1 MDATTEYLSDY
12 ACRLTYDALSPEA
25 VHQVKRTLVDT
36 LGCGAGAFDGEPA
49 SIARRMAARV
59 QGNPPARILGT
70 TKTTSTDLAAF
81 TNTVLVR
88 YLDCND
94 TYAARGTGHPSDM
107 IPAVLAAADGHRA
120 DGRSVIAAITVAYET
135 FCRLADQIALKGW
148 DQGMFAAIGAACGAG
163 KILGLDRAAMGN
175 AISIAITSGVP
186 LGVTRIGELSMWK
199 GCATAAAIRTGVF
212 AAELAAEGMTGPGH
226 PFEGRDGLWQ
236 HLGIEAPKWERFGGK
251 GEPFRITGTSFKAYP
266 SVIHTQGPIGLTLA
280 LRQQVA
286 AAQIDSVRVAT
297 YGEAVRRT
305 AAEAEKWDP
314 ETRETADHSIPYLV
328 AAALA
333 DGGVTPATFAP
344 SRIKDPTLR
353 PLIKKLSVV
362 EEPEFTRRYPAESC
376 TRIEVTTT
384 DGRRVVAETSHPK
397 GHYRN
402 PLTDPE
408 VEAKFRGLASA
419 TLGARG
425 CDRVLAEVQR
435 LEKAATLDGLFES
448 LVVAR
453 AA

>member
-1 MDATTEYLSDY
+1 M
-12 ACRLTYDALSPEA
+12 
-25 VHQVKRTLVDT
+25 
-36 LGCGAGAFDGEPA
+36 
-49 SIARRMAARV
+49 
-59 QGNPPARILGT
+59 
-70 TKTTSTDLAAF
+70 
-81 TNTVLVR
+81 NTVLVR

-107 IPAVLAAADGHRA
+107 IPAVLAAADARQA
-120 DGRSVIAAITVAYET
+120 DGRSVITAIAVAYEA
-135 FCRLADQIALKGW
+135 FCRMADRVALKGW

-163 KILGLDRAAMGN
+163 KVLGLDRAAMGN

-236 HLGIEAPKWERFGGK
+236 HLGIEAPKWERFGGRT
-251 GEPFRITGTSFKAYP
+251 EPFRINATSFKAYP
-266 SVIHTQGPIGLTLA
+266 SVIHTQGPIGLMLE
-280 LRQQVA
+280 LRQQVS
-286 AAQIDSVRVAT
+286 AAQIESVRVAT

-328 AAALA
+328 AAAIR

-344 SRIKDPTLR
+344 SRIKDPALR
-353 PLIKKLSVV
+353 PVIKKLTVV
-362 EEPEFTRRYPAESC
+362 EEPDFTRRYPAESC
-376 TRIEVTTT
+376 TRVEVTTT
-384 DGRRVVAETSHPK
+384 DGRRVTAETSHPK

-402 PLTDPE
+402 PLTDGE
-408 VEAKFRGLASA
+408 VEAKFRGLAPRA
-419 TLGARG
+419 LGAG
-425 CDRVLAEVQR
+425 QCDRVLAEVR
-435 LEKAATLDGLFES
+435 GLEDTATLDGLFES
-448 LVVAR
+448 LVIAT
-453 AA
+453 